1 MRCCPRKIV
10 LLLLLLLLPAGVSPA
25 EAQEGSFQDVA
36 LERVLAHFGVRT
48 ILAGAGAQVWA
59 RVSEVAAGLP
69 APEEARIMDAV
80 RAEFTLEHLYGDVMQ
95 VLESEGGEGEVQAL
109 LAHLEEGATAE
120 VRRLG
125 AEQVLEGSFD
135 DFTRRLQDNRPPRDR
150 LDLVLQWTVV
160 QGTVDFHLLVGES
173 ARRAAHAV
181 LDAGLQAGVPY
192 ESLGELEL
200 LDLRER
206 LAAGAFLSHLRQLE
220 PVPDS
225 LLQAALGEA
234 SSSLE
239 VAWWNDVYG
248 LAVGVAL
255 RRAGERAAAR
265 LGTGVDSPR

>member
-1 MRCCPRKIV
+1 MRCCRRKVV
-10 LLLLLLLLPAGVSPA
+10 LVLLLLLLLPAGVSPVQG
-25 EAQEGSFQDVA
+25 QEGASQDVA

-59 RVSEVAAGLP
+59 RVSEVAATLP
-69 APEEARIMDAV
+69 AQEEARIMDAV
-80 RAEFTLEHLYGDVMQ
+80 RAEFTLQRLYGDVMQ

-109 LAHLEEGATAE
+109 LSHLEEGATAE
-120 VRRLG
+120 LRRLA

-135 DFTRRLQDNRPPRDR
+135 DFTRRLQENRPPRDR
-150 LDLVLQWTVV
+150 LDLVLRWTEA

-181 LDAGLQAGVPY
+181 LAAGLQAGVPY

-206 LAAGAFLSHLRQLE
+206 LAAGAFLSHLRELD

-225 LLQAALGEA
+225 LLQAALEEA
-234 SSSLE
+234 SSSPE

-248 LAVGVAL
+248 
-255 RRAGERAAAR
+255 
-265 LGTGVDSPR
+265 SPWRTA

>member
-1 MRCCPRKIV
+1 MMSLRR
-10 LLLLLLLLPAGVSPA
+10 LLLVCLLVLPAVGAPIG
-25 EAQEGSFQDVA
+25 AQEPPAPGTP
-36 LERVLAHFGVRT
+36 LEEFLGLSGVRT

-59 RVSEVAAGLP
+59 RVSDVAASLP

-80 RAEFTLEHLYGDVMQ
+80 RDEFTLPQLYGDVVQ
-95 VLESEGGEGEVQAL
+95 VLEAEGEPGRVAAL
-109 LAHLEEGATAE
+109 LSALREGPLAE

-125 AEQVLEGSFD
+125 GEEVLDGSFD
-135 DFTRRLQDNRPPRDR
+135 DFTRRLEGNRPPRER
-150 LDLVLQWTVV
+150 LDLVLRWTEA

-181 LDAGLQAGVPY
+181 LNAGLRVDLPY
-192 ESLGELEL
+192 EPLPDAEL

-225 LLQAALGEA
+225 LLQSALPDA
-234 SSSLE
+234 SSADA
-239 VAWWNDVYG
+239 AWWNEAYG

-255 RRAGERAAAR
+255 RRAGERVAAR
-265 LGTGVDSPR
+265 LGGVGSGA